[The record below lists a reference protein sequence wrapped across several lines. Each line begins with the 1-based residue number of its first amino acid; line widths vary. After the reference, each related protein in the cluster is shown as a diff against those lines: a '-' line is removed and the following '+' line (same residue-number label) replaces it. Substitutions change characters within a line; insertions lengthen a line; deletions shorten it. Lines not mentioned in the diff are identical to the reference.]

1 MLKFRLRPNRY
12 VMAKN
17 YVQVVSTNKEYR
29 DIALDWLTSNV
40 EGQPVKARATLT
52 LPDGAEVDATAF
64 YGQNTPI
71 LKGKLEVSEPKFLG
85 VIFGTIGVLNTLW
98 CAHKQGAEIH
108 HIFDS
113 LYEFTCPEC
122 GRRLLLASDEICVG
136 KEII

>member
-52 LPDGAEVDATAF
+52 LPDGAEVDA
-64 YGQNTPI
+64 
-71 LKGKLEVSEPKFLG
+71 KFLG
-85 VIFGTIGVLNTLW
+85 VIFGTDAVVSEYATNMDAVFEVLHVSNDKS
-98 CAHKQGAEIH
+98 C
-108 HIFDS
+108 
-113 LYEFTCPEC
+113 
-122 GRRLLLASDEICVG
+122 LALKPIQPAFSCIWFIPKPGIERSVQVTNVSRT
-136 KEII
+136 KAR

>member
-52 LPDGAEVDATAF
+52 LPDGVEVDATAF
-64 YGQNTPI
+64 TDRI
-71 LKGKLEVSEPKFLG
+71 LRYLRESWKYQSLSFLE
-85 VIFGTIGVLNTLW
+85 
-98 CAHKQGAEIH
+98 
-108 HIFDS
+108 
-113 LYEFTCPEC
+113 
-122 GRRLLLASDEICVG
+122 
-136 KEII
+136 